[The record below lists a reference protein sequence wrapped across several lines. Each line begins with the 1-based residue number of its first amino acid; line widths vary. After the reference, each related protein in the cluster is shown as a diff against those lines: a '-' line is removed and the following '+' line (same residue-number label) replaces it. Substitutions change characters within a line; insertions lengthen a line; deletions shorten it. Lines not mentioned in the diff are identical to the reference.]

1 MSGRVCYTYTKS
13 TPDGMATLR
22 LFGQKSKVIL
32 KEYLKNTTPYII
44 ILFNYGRFRM
54 SYWIIDLENGDWFA
68 CERKWNFIL
77 MQLLLNILKSDK
89 NLIFIGQPAFLK
101 IFRNL
106 EKSCSAVL
114 IVVHPSYNPSY
125 ICVKPSYT
133 YFNRDTAWHKPFF
146 QANFKSNLSLT
157 DK

>member
-54 SYWIIDLENGDWFA
+54 SYWIIDRTSGD
-68 CERKWNFIL
+68 
-77 MQLLLNILKSDK
+77 
-89 NLIFIGQPAFLK
+89 
-101 IFRNL
+101 
-106 EKSCSAVL
+106 
-114 IVVHPSYNPSY
+114 
-125 ICVKPSYT
+125 
-133 YFNRDTAWHKPFF
+133 
-146 QANFKSNLSLT
+146 
-157 DK
+157 

>member
-1 MSGRVCYTYTKS
+1 
-13 TPDGMATLR
+13 
-22 LFGQKSKVIL
+22 
-32 KEYLKNTTPYII
+32 
-44 ILFNYGRFRM
+44 M

-89 NLIFIGQPAFLK
+89 NLIFIGQPAFFK
-101 IFRNL
+101 IFQNL

-114 IVVHPSYNPSY
+114 IDEVIVVHPSYNPSY

-146 QANFKSNLSLT
+146 KPIWNLICHWPINRCRFLTNVNEICRLTSL
-157 DK
+157 KCQNIRF